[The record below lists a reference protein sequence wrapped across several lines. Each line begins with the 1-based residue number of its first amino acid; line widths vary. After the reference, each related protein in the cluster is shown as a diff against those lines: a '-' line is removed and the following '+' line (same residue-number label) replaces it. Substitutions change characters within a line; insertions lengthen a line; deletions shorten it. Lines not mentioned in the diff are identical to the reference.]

1 MINSIPKI
9 ESNNANTFGKVTV
22 RTNPS
27 DYWLEKPKPQSLQ
40 TSQVQ
45 APDLNVVSQPK
56 LQPQITDATYL
67 ASSPY
72 LDKIK
77 IITPEEARKTNN
89 IKIIGLSIAGA
100 TVLTAGTIFFLLK
113 GGPKGLSKSFNSLRT
128 FLDKRVQKAKLDGN
142 NVLSTTDKVY
152 VYALD
157 KLNKLQERSGVI
169 NNYNT
174 VKDLLFKKMM
184 GWNKYLAKF
193 HDKIT
198 RGFERLGRQAVVNT
212 YKKTD
217 GLLQKATNTALSA
230 PLVSNSSKNKL
241 LSENA
246 EVINLEIG
254 LLTEKFFGQNA
265 LRSRY
270 FSFKSAIETLKQAF
284 SNMKVFLSKDLYTKF
299 MADSRIIEQR
309 DAVIKTVLVNRRE
322 LSYPLSHLA
331 KDSEESIMKMVSSLS
346 FKDTERLT
354 SLRSIRAMIK
364 KLAKCKNPQ
373 TRQELTNKIVTDMDS
388 FIQNISEAQQSKL
401 LPEKNAKALLAEM
414 TELRANIVGYKPGKV
429 EELLSI
435 YKQILSK
442 SDYKK
447 VETAYKAWLK
457 SLDKSIKIETE
468 DFMNKLRDLA
478 MGSAPT
484 DILTVLGSL
493 GILGYNLAKSKD
505 NDQRTSI
512 ALKYGIPA
520 LAGIGG
526 SLYFN
531 AKLFAGSK
539 ALICGSL
546 LSFAINRLGTWADNT
561 LKKYKQA
568 KHPNVENPPKTV

>member
-9 ESNNANTFGKVTV
+9 ESNNANTFGKVTA

-27 DYWLEKPKPQSLQ
+27 DYWLEKPKPQQLP
-40 TSQVQ
+40 QVQ
-45 APDLNVVSQPK
+45 KLPSDVVSQPAIK
-56 LQPQITDATYL
+56 PQISDATYL
-67 ASSPY
+67 AASPY

-100 TVLTAGTIFFLLK
+100 TILTAGTIFFLLK
-113 GGPKGLSKSFNSLRT
+113 GGPKSLSKSFNSLRT
-128 FLDKRVQKAKLDGN
+128 FLDKKVQKAKLDGN

-184 GWNKYLAKF
+184 GWNKYLAGF

-217 GLLQKATNTALSA
+217 LLLQGAITRASNASA
-230 PLVSNSSKNKL
+230 KSNSAHSM
-241 LSENA
+241 
-246 EVINLEIG
+246 NLETQADRLNFEIG
-254 LLTEKFFGQNA
+254 LLSEKYFGQKA
-265 LRSRY
+265 LRARY

-284 SNMKVFLSKDLYTKF
+284 SKMKVFLSKDLYTKF
-299 MADSRIIEQR
+299 MADSKIIEQR
-309 DAVIKTVLVNRRE
+309 DAVIRKVSANRRE

-354 SLRSIRAMIK
+354 DLRNMRAMIK

-373 TRQELTNKIVTDMDS
+373 SRQELTHKLVTDMDS
-388 FIQNISEAQQSKL
+388 FIQSISEAQHSKL
-401 LPEKNAKALLAEM
+401 IPEKNAKALLAEM
-414 TELRANIVGYKPGKV
+414 TELRANIAGYKPGKV

-435 YKQILSK
+435 YRQILPK
-442 SDYKK
+442 AEYKK

-457 SLDKSIKIETE
+457 SLDKSIKTETE
-468 DFMNKLRDLA
+468 DFMGKLRDLA

-484 DILTVLGSL
+484 DILTVFGSL

-520 LAGIGG
+520 LAGVGG

-539 ALICGSL
+539 ALICASILSL
-546 LSFAINRLGTWADNT
+546 TVNRLGVWADNT
-561 LKKYKQA
+561 LKKYKQS
-568 KHPNVENPPKTV
+568 KTVENPPKTV

>member
-9 ESNNANTFGKVTV
+9 ESNNANTFGKVTA

-27 DYWLEKPKPQSLQ
+27 DYWLEKPKPQPLQ
-40 TSQVQ
+40 ASQVQ
-45 APDLNVVSQPK
+45 KLPQDIVSQPAIK
-56 LQPQITDATYL
+56 PQLSEASYL

-113 GGPKGLSKSFNSLRT
+113 GGPKSLSRSFNSLRT
-128 FLDKRVQKAKLDGN
+128 FLDKKVQKAKLDGD

-157 KLNKLQERSGVI
+157 KLNRLQERSGVI

-184 GWNKYLAKF
+184 GWNKYLARF
-193 HDKIT
+193 HEKIT
-198 RGFERLGRQAVVNT
+198 RGFERLGRQAVVNS

-217 GLLQKATNTALSA
+217 ALLAKAAATASNAPIKAGKLSDSA
-230 PLVSNSSKNKL
+230 DI
-241 LSENA
+241 
-246 EVINLEIG
+246 INFEIG
-254 LLTEKFFGQNA
+254 LLSEKYFGQKA
-265 LRSRY
+265 LRARY

-284 SNMKVFLSKDLYTKF
+284 SKMKVFLSKDLYTKF
-299 MADSRIIEQR
+299 MADSKIIEQR
-309 DAVIKTVLVNRRE
+309 DAVIRKVSANRRE
-322 LSYPLSHLA
+322 LSYPLSHFA
-331 KDSEESIMKMVSSLS
+331 KDSEESIMKMVGSLS

-354 SLRSIRAMIK
+354 ALRNMRAMIK

-373 TRQELTNKIVTDMDS
+373 TRQELTNKLVTDMDGFMQS
-388 FIQNISEAQQSKL
+388 ISEAQPSNL
-401 LPEKNAKALLAEM
+401 ISEKNAKVLLAEM
-414 TELRANIVGYKPGKV
+414 AELRANIAGYKPGKV

-435 YKQILSK
+435 YRQILPK
-442 SDYKK
+442 AEYKK

-457 SLDKSIKIETE
+457 SLDKSIKTETE
-468 DFMNKLRDLA
+468 DFMGKLRDLA

-484 DILTVLGSL
+484 DILTVFGSL

-539 ALICGSL
+539 ALICASL
-546 LSFAINRLGTWADNT
+546 LSLTVNRLGVWADNT
-561 LKKYKQA
+561 LKKYKQS
-568 KHPNVENPPKTV
+568 KTVENPPKTV